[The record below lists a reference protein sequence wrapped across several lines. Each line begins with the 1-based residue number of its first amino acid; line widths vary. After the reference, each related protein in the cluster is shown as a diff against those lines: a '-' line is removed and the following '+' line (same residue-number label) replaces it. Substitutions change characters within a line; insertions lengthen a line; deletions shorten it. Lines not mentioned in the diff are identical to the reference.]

1 MKTFEN
7 QWIWITG
14 ASAGLGAAMARAFD
28 QENANLIL
36 SARNEE
42 KLQEV
47 VQSCSGKGEKHI
59 LPLDLTKI
67 DSFSQKVNEAI
78 SFGQRID
85 ILINNGGISQRALA
99 LETPGEVSRRVF
111 EVNFF
116 GTIEL
121 TRLVLPI
128 MLQQKSGHIMTI
140 SSVVGKFGSPYR
152 SSYSASKHALQG
164 YFDSLRFEVEQQG
177 IDITMICPGFIRTDV
192 TRNALTAEGKPQNTM
207 DKKTDQ
213 GMAPDKFAEKVLKN
227 MKKKKKEAYI
237 GGIEILAVYMKRY
250 VPWLFRRVIARSEV
264 R

>member
-111 EVNFF
+111 
-116 GTIEL
+116 
-121 TRLVLPI
+121 
-128 MLQQKSGHIMTI
+128 
-140 SSVVGKFGSPYR
+140 
-152 SSYSASKHALQG
+152 
-164 YFDSLRFEVEQQG
+164 
-177 IDITMICPGFIRTDV
+177 
-192 TRNALTAEGKPQNTM
+192 
-207 DKKTDQ
+207 
-213 GMAPDKFAEKVLKN
+213 
-227 MKKKKKEAYI
+227 
-237 GGIEILAVYMKRY
+237 
-250 VPWLFRRVIARSEV
+250 
-264 R
+264 

>member
-1 MKTFEN
+1 
-7 QWIWITG
+7 
-14 ASAGLGAAMARAFD
+14 R
-28 QENANLIL
+28 ENANLIL

-128 MLQQKSGHIMTI
+128 MLQQKSGHI
-140 SSVVGKFGSPYR
+140 
-152 SSYSASKHALQG
+152 
-164 YFDSLRFEVEQQG
+164 
-177 IDITMICPGFIRTDV
+177 
-192 TRNALTAEGKPQNTM
+192 
-207 DKKTDQ
+207 
-213 GMAPDKFAEKVLKN
+213 
-227 MKKKKKEAYI
+227 
-237 GGIEILAVYMKRY
+237 
-250 VPWLFRRVIARSEV
+250 
-264 R
+264 